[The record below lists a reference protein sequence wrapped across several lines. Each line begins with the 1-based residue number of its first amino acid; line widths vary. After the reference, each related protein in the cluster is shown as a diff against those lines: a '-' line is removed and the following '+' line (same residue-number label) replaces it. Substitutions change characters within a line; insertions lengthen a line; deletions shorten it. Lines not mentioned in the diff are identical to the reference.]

1 MPTMTFTMTKSTRVC
16 YLGHT
21 DTYDIQGTDQ
31 ATQEWLQDWDL
42 YCNTCK
48 ALTLDVDEFAEGA
61 ALTSAEGAIGLV
73 TQIPIDIQIVEEKDS
88 P

>member
-1 MPTMTFTMTKSTRVC
+1 MPIMTFTMTKSTRVC

-21 DTYDIQGTDQ
+21 DTYDIQGADQ
-31 ATQEWLQDWDL
+31 ATQEWLQDWNL

-48 ALTLDVDEFAEGA
+48 ALTLDADEFAEGA
-61 ALTSAEGAIGLV
+61 DLAQKEGAIGFV
-73 TQIPIDIQIVEEKDS
+73 SQVPIDIKVVDEEDA